1 MSNKRSEKVAA
12 TNATNTRSSTNTTN
26 VANAINTANVT
37 KVKAGKA
44 SAFSWKDDSW
54 VKPYLGRYKKTLCLA
69 IFLGVLTI
77 GFAAAL
83 MFTAG
88 LLIGQSAEMP
98 YSILLLGT
106 PLLCV
111 RIFGIGKPLLQYAE
125 RLTSHDWVLRMT
137 SSLRVKLYDAF
148 ESNGIFFHS
157 LHRLGDALGLLAEDI
172 GHIQNLYLRTIFPSV
187 IAWILGLVLVIGLG
201 CFTWWMGLLV
211 LGLVL
216 IELVVIPLVSVSV
229 NGARLAKHKSLKS
242 ALYTEV
248 TDDVLG
254 ITDWI
259 LSGRYDDY
267 LTHHKHTQQT
277 LRELERAGYSFDK
290 KRDLVLQIFFGIGA
304 VVVLFWTATQ
314 FGGEIGGNSNWILAF
329 VLGYFPLI
337 DAFAPLS
344 AAATEAR
351 SHQDSIERLND
362 LPQADKAKRSK
373 SNGCKGYAGQR
384 VYDLVHD
391 GDSIHSCNSIHAYG
405 LIFDKASFTYPES
418 KRLLINNLSLQIKA
432 GEKIAVLGRSGAGKS
447 TLASLIRGDLTPT
460 AGQVFI
466 ADRHALA
473 KEDRAKSVPEN
484 SAHDDNAPDI
494 IELRP
499 TCTLDDSAAE
509 YFGVIQQKTYLFNAT
524 LRENLLIGNTEAS
537 DEFLIETLHRVGLKS
552 LLKRLPK
559 GLDTLVDEAGIGFS
573 GGERHRI
580 ALARVL
586 LQDAPIVILDEPM
599 VGLDPVTEQQVLDAI
614 FSTLKD
620 KTVIMITHHLQGVS
634 YMDRVLLLEK
644 GNLRLDGNPEELKE
658 TSSYF
663 RSLLALEN

>member
-1 MSNKRSEKVAA
+1 MSNKHHEKA
-12 TNATNTRSSTNTTN
+12 TTKTNT
-26 VANAINTANVT
+26 
-37 KVKAGKA
+37 
-44 SAFSWKDDSW
+44 FSWKDDSW

-137 SSLRVKLYDAF
+137 SSLRVKLYNAY
-148 ESNGIFFHS
+148 ESDGIFFHS

-187 IAWILGLVLVIGLG
+187 IAWILGLLLVIGFG
-201 CFTWWMGLLV
+201 CFAWWMGLLV

-259 LSGRYDDY
+259 LSGRYNDY
-267 LTHHKHTQQT
+267 LAHHKHTQQT
-277 LRELERAGYSFDK
+277 LRKLERAGHSFDK

-304 VVVLFWTATQ
+304 VVVLFWAATQ

-351 SHQDSIERLND
+351 SHQDSIERLNK
-362 LPQADKAKRSK
+362 LPQTDRAKQPKLKEYTQGKEYVKR
-373 SNGCKGYAGQR
+373 KGDTELREPSERKQESQPNEAAERKEQTEPR
-384 VYDLVHD
+384 VYDL
-391 GDSIHSCNSIHAYG
+391 
-405 LIFDKASFTYPES
+405 IFDKVSFAYPES
-418 KRLLINNLSLQIKA
+418 KRLLIDTLSLQIKA
-432 GEKIAVLGRSGAGKS
+432 GEKVAVLGRSGAGKS
-447 TLASLIRGDLTPT
+447 TLASLMRGDLTPT
-460 AGQVFI
+460 AGRVLI
-466 ADRHALA
+466 ADRQALT
-473 KEDRAKSVPEN
+473 KESRANSAPEN
-484 SAHDDNAPDI
+484 IAPNAP
-494 IELRP
+494 ELRP
-499 TCTLDDSAAE
+499 TCTLGDNAAQ
-509 YFGVIQQKTYLFNAT
+509 YFGVIQQRTYLFNAT

-537 DEFLIETLHRVGLKS
+537 DELLIETLHQVGLRS
-552 LLKRLPK
+552 LFERIPK

-586 LQDAPIVILDEPM
+586 LQDAPIIILDEPM
-599 VGLDPVTEQQVLDAI
+599 VGLDPVTEQQVLEAI
-614 FSTLKD
+614 FSTLQG
-620 KTVIMITHHLQGVS
+620 KTIIMITHHLQGVS
-634 YMDRVLLLEK
+634 YMDRVLFLEE
-644 GNLRLDGNPEELKE
+644 GTLCLDGNPEELKE